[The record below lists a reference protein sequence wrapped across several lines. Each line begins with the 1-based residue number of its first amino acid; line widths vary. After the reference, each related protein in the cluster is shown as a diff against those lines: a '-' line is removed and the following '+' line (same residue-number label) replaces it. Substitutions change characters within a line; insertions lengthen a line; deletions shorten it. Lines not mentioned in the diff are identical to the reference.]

1 MVGQD
6 SQSKFTASREI
17 NSLNHNPTHAEAWLL
32 PIGHG
37 PVGRDSWY
45 GFFPTAADAS
55 PTIKVCNSE
64 AGPVVFFSARGR
76 DEWDSRYGESF
87 MESAKNGFGLIEAF
101 CFPSPPSD
109 SFDQGMLRS

>member
-37 PVGRDSWY
+37 PVGMDSWY
-45 GFFPTAADAS
+45 GFFSTAADAS

-64 AGPVVFFSARGR
+64 AGPAVFFLCPGPGRVGLQVRGVI
-76 DEWDSRYGESF
+76 DGVGEEWIRVD
-87 MESAKNGFGLIEAF
+87 
-101 CFPSPPSD
+101 
-109 SFDQGMLRS
+109 